1 MMEIRELTPFLS
13 VSPQIAERD
22 LPAIAALGFKGVIS
36 NRPDKEEDTQPAS
49 AAIAAAAEQAG
60 LAYRHIP
67 VVSGK
72 VTDADVEAFAAAL
85 AEMPGPLLAF
95 CRTGTRSTTLWALS
109 QAPHIDADAILRVAA
124 AAKYDLNALRPRLE
138 ARADAGPAML
148 RNETRPPKF

>member
-1 MMEIRELTPFLS
+1 MEIRELTPFLS

-22 LPAIAALGFKGVIS
+22 LAAVAALGFKGVIG

-49 AAIAAAAEQAG
+49 AAIAAAAERAG

-72 VTDADVEAFAAAL
+72 VTDADVEAFAAAV
-85 AEMPGPLLAF
+85 AEMRGPILAF

-109 QAPHIDADAILRVAA
+109 QAPHIGADAILRIAA
-124 AAKYDLNALRPRLE
+124 AAKYDLNVLRPRLE
-138 ARADAGPAML
+138 ARAAAGPAML
-148 RNETRPPKF
+148 RNETRPPRF